1 MSVPLLHYRPWRGE
15 FNDSAWSIWPIARTA
30 LSMVVRRKLFWGM
43 YGFALLTFLVFFFGQ
58 YLLAWARSMTA
69 EQELRF
75 PGVKEAYKTED
86 VIVLLEKSMKMDG
99 SPETYRN
106 FFWYQGWMVMILLAM
121 AGTILV
127 GNDFHHGSLPFYLA
141 KPISPW
147 HYVLGKCLAAAVFV
161 NLMTTVP
168 ALVLFIQYRMLYAW
182 GDWGSELRLLGGILG
197 YGLVLTVFFS
207 LMLTATASWL
217 RRTVPLIMAWTTLF
231 LFLRLLANSL
241 VDGLRYDPAWRLI
254 DLWNDTWLVGN
265 YLLGV
270 DMANIRPS
278 AQPAWY
284 QAALVLGTMS
294 ALCLSYL
301 SLRIRA
307 VEVVR

>member
-15 FNDSAWSIWPIARTA
+15 FSDSSWSIWPIARTA
-30 LSMVVRRKLFWGM
+30 LSLVVRRKLFWGL
-43 YGFALLTFLVFFFGQ
+43 YVFALLTFFVFFFGQ
-58 YLLAWARSMTA
+58 YLLVWARTVDPDVEIKVLGVSEKPA
-69 EQELRF
+69 ELVE
-75 PGVKEAYKTED
+75 K
-86 VIVLLEKSMKMDG
+86 LEKHLKMDG

-127 GNDFHHGSLPFYLA
+127 GNDFQHGSLPFYLA

-147 HYVLGKCLAAAVFV
+147 HYVMGKCLAAAVFV

-168 ALVLFIQYRMLYAW
+168 ALVLFFQYRLINAW
-182 GDWGSELRLLGGILG
+182 GYWSSELQLLAGIVG

-217 RRTVPLIMAWTTLF
+217 RQTVPLIMAWTTLF
-231 LFLRLLANSL
+231 LFLRLLAGSL

-284 QAALVLGTMS
+284 QAALVLGAMS